1 MTAGVKIR
9 RKVLGDLLEAHLTA
23 GLVAGPGV
31 PLVSVYR
38 GEVPKGQP
46 PEMPDAPGRIAPYV
60 VLFDGVGLP
69 DIEPD
74 LGGQNVDLRWSAQ
87 MIVGAGFLPDCAAT
101 VDRICDLV
109 YRWTPALGNGL
120 AAGRMEPPPGY
131 DPGPLRRN
139 DSVSPPR
146 WWTPL
151 QWRIDVT
158 T

>member
-1 MTAGVKIR
+1 MSTAVTIR
-9 RKVLGDLLEAHLTA
+9 RKVLGDMLEGHLRT

-31 PLVSVYR
+31 PAVSVYR
-38 GEVPKGQP
+38 GEVPKGEP
-46 PEMPDAPGRIAPYV
+46 PLLPDDSGRIGPYV
-60 VLFDGVGLP
+60 VLFDGVGTP

-74 LGGQNVDLRWSAQ
+74 LAGQNVDLRWSSQ
-87 MIVGAGFLPDCAAT
+87 MIVGAGWQADCSAT

-109 YRWTPALGNGL
+109 YRWSPSIPGL
-120 AAGRMEPPPGY
+120 AAGRTEPPPGY

-151 QWRIDVT
+151 QWRLDVT